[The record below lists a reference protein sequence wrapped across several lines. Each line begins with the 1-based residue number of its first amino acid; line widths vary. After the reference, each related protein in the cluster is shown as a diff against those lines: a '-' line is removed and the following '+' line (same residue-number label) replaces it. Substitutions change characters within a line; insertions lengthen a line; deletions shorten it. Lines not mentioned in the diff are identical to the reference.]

1 METFDVF
8 KHIAERTGGDIYIG
22 VLGPVRAGKSTF
34 IRRFVE
40 LFLLPNIPD
49 PNVRDRIVDALP
61 QAGAGRTITTVEPKF
76 IPEQGV
82 EIVLKENM
90 VLRVRLVD
98 CTGYVVPGALGAE
111 EGDGPRMVMTPWLEE
126 PISFQQA
133 AEMGTRKVITEHS
146 TIGLVVTTDGSIT
159 DIPRDNYVVAE
170 RQVIQEL
177 KELGKPFVVILN
189 SINPMAST
197 TLELAG
203 ALEKQY
209 DVPVVPLD
217 VANMRYDD
225 LVLVMEQVLYEFPVK
240 EIDIQLPPWVL
251 ELAQEHTIRKSLEAA
266 ASSAAAQV
274 RRVRDILRVTQS
286 LSSNEM
292 IDSVAVDRLDLGT
305 GSAKATLKVKDRLF
319 YAALSEVAG
328 VEIAHSGLL
337 LKYMKELVRIKQ
349 EYDRIEPGLTE
360 VMQTGYGMIA
370 PALSDLELQEPEL
383 IRQGNRFG
391 VRLKASAP
399 SIHLIRADIQ
409 TEITPILGTE
419 SQCEELVRYILD
431 QFEDDPKR
439 IWETDIF
446 GKAMHDLI
454 REGIQNKLYR
464 MPENVQAKLREA
476 ISRIVNEGGAGLVC
490 III

>member
-8 KHIAERTGGDIYIG
+8 RHIAERTGGDIYIG

-40 LFLLPNIPD
+40 LFLLPNISD
-49 PNVRDRIVDALP
+49 PNVRERIVDALP

-82 EIVLKENM
+82 EISLKENI

-111 EGDGPRMVMTPWLEE
+111 EGDTPRMVMTPWLEE
-126 PISFQQA
+126 PVSFQEA

-159 DIPRDNYVVAE
+159 DIPRESYVSAE
-170 RQVIQEL
+170 RQVVQEL
-177 KELGKPFVVILN
+177 KELAKPFVVILN
-189 SINPMAST
+189 SLNPLATT
-197 TLELAG
+197 TLELSAN
-203 ALEKQY
+203 LEKEY
-209 DVPVVPLD
+209 DVPVLPLD

-225 LVLVMEQVLYEFPVK
+225 LVIVMEQVLYEFPVK
-240 EIDIQLPPWVL
+240 QIEFQLPPWVL
-251 ELAQEHTIRKSLEAA
+251 ELAKEHPIRSSLEATT
-266 ASSAAAQV
+266 SSAAAQI
-274 RRVRDILRVTQS
+274 RRVRDILKATQS
-286 LSSNEM
+286 LPKNELV
-292 IDSVAVDRLDLGT
+292 DSVAMERLELGT
-305 GSAKATLKVKDRLF
+305 GMAKASVKVREPFF
-319 YAALSEVAG
+319 YQALSEAAG
-328 VEIAHSGLL
+328 VEITHSGLL
-337 LKYMKELVRIKQ
+337 LKYLKELATIKR

-370 PALSDLELQEPEL
+370 PSLSDLELEEPEL

-419 SQCEELVRYILD
+419 RQCEELLRHILD

-446 GKAMHDLI
+446 GKAMNDLI

-464 MPENVQAKLREA
+464 MPENVQSKLREA